1 MTSRAAPG
9 GSGRAAQHGS
19 GRAAPDGTEAARRGT
34 EAAPSGLHAILVADG
49 DVAPRS
55 DLDAAWP
62 GWDTGVGL
70 VVAADG
76 GALRARAL
84 GLEPDVVVGDWDSLP
99 AAELERLRA
108 RGAELIELR
117 PDKDESDTEI
127 ALLATVGRGATRVT
141 VLGAFGGRRLDHAL
155 ANVALLAHPAVAGCD
170 IVLLDGSARASL
182 IAAPDGAGRPVTR
195 PLPGRVGDLVSLL
208 PLGGDA
214 NGVTTRGLRF
224 SLRHE
229 PLRLGPARGLSNV
242 REAETA
248 EVELDDGLLLVVEHP
263 RWVADPV
270 TAILPG

>member
-1 MTSRAAPG
+1 MTDRAAPG
-9 GSGRAAQHGS
+9 GSGPAAA
-19 GRAAPDGTEAARRGT
+19 RGTEAARRGAGAT
-34 EAAPSGLHAILVADG
+34 PGGLHALLVADG
-49 DVAPRS
+49 DVAARS

-62 GWDTGVGL
+62 GWNAGVRL

-76 GALRARAL
+76 GALRARGL

-108 RGAELIELR
+108 RGADLIELR
-117 PDKDESDTEI
+117 PDKDESDAEL
-127 ALLATVGRGATRVT
+127 ALLATVARGASRVT

-182 IAAPDGAGRPVTR
+182 IAAPDRAGRPVTR
-195 PLPGRVGDLVSLL
+195 RLPGRVGDLVSLL

-214 NGVTTRGLRF
+214 SGVTTRGLRF
-224 SLRHE
+224 PLRHE

-248 EVELDDGLLLVVEHP
+248 EVELDGGLLLVVEHP
-263 RWVADPV
+263 RWVADPA
-270 TAILPG
+270 TAILPA